1 MVQFNKTSFMFHLS
15 LPVYLL
21 LYFMFNNLTEYSLL
35 CYLNSFLIVAFY
47 FIISVVIYFI
57 LPEKYSLYVYCT
69 LLGIAFYVILMS
81 TYIQHQPQVGG
92 GALSILICY
101 FILSL
106 CIIVRHFSLDKIA
119 LTLVL
124 IMCALHVGTHIKN
137 ITPSSF
143 ETYENLP
150 KFVHKP
156 NVYLFIMES
165 YQGQEALKKLY
176 EFSNMDFYDYLKQ
189 KQFKIYDDFY
199 SLYPTTR
206 ASVFSLLTYKATVGI
221 STARVSD
228 IIKQKKPSF
237 VLDTFKNNG
246 YSIEYLFP
254 NEYLVHSQK
263 HLFTGFIPQM
273 QIIKKYHTDTDYLKD
288 VMSKID
294 TLDELSP
301 PFLSIIKIGGITEDN
316 HTYSGGVAH
325 IQNNLR
331 WSDEV
336 EKIPYL
342 KKNYIKEM
350 LKQNELMIEIIQKT
364 INNDPDAVIILV
376 GDHGPFFYD
385 IWKKTASYEL
395 HNVSKEDYILDRYNV
410 LCAIRWPQNIIS
422 SQNIHFVPEVFQ
434 LIIAELSQN
443 KLKTENVNKLYD
455 FSNIE
460 HDISNWELSE

>member
-1 MVQFNKTSFMFHLS
+1 
-15 LPVYLL
+15 
-21 LYFMFNNLTEYSLL
+21 
-35 CYLNSFLIVAFY
+35 
-47 FIISVVIYFI
+47 
-57 LPEKYSLYVYCT
+57 
-69 LLGIAFYVILMS
+69 
-81 TYIQHQPQVGG
+81 
-92 GALSILICY
+92 
-101 FILSL
+101 
-106 CIIVRHFSLDKIA
+106 
-119 LTLVL
+119 
-124 IMCALHVGTHIKN
+124 
-137 ITPSSF
+137 
-143 ETYENLP
+143 
-150 KFVHKP
+150 
-156 NVYLFIMES
+156 
-165 YQGQEALKKLY
+165 
-176 EFSNMDFYDYLKQ
+176 
-189 KQFKIYDDFY
+189 
-199 SLYPTTR
+199 
-206 ASVFSLLTYKATVGI
+206 
-221 STARVSD
+221 
-228 IIKQKKPSF
+228 
-237 VLDTFKNNG
+237 
-246 YSIEYLFP
+246 
-254 NEYLVHSQK
+254 
-263 HLFTGFIPQM
+263 M